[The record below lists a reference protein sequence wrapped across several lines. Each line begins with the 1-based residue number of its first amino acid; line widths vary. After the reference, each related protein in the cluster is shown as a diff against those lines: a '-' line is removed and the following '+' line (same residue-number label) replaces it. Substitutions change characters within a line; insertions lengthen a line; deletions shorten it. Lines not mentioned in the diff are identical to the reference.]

1 MVHPLLAESNRP
13 PGEAIVQLGS
23 FDALTPDLIMDAVEE
38 AYGLRL
44 DGTLSPFSS
53 YINRVYGLKDDDG
66 QQYVAKF
73 YRPGRWSAEAIEEEQ
88 QFVLDCAADEIPV
101 VSPLPNTGREY
112 VSELLLEPRQEQ
124 QHVEAMAEEGHGGGA
139 SEAPIP
145 FVLYPKSGGRN
156 FDAEGDEAWFRVG
169 ALVGRVHAAGQKR
182 GAAHRIRCRP
192 DVSTQRDIEELL
204 SEEVVHPDL
213 RGEFE
218 DICRETVERIAP
230 LFADVGEQ
238 RLHGDCH
245 RGNILERPD
254 EGLVL
259 IDFDDMM
266 VGPPIQDL
274 WLLLP
279 DYADSVGRELT
290 MMLDGYEQFLPFD
303 RESLRLIEPL
313 RFMRMVYYLAWQAR
327 QRDDYWFRRDFPQ
340 WGTQAFWTRETEDL
354 REQAGRIA
362 QMT

>member
-1 MVHPLLAESNRP
+1 
-13 PGEAIVQLGS
+13 
-23 FDALTPDLIMDAVEE
+23 MDAVEE

-53 YINRVYGLKDDDG
+53 YINRVYGLQDEDG

-88 QFVLDCAADEIPV
+88 LLVLDCAADEIPV
-101 VSPLPNTGREY
+101 VSPLSNTGRES
-112 VSELLLEPRQEQ
+112 VSELLLEPRTETQDPEPDTEGPGEPREDGYGG
-124 QHVEAMAEEGHGGGA
+124 VTEAE
-139 SEAPIP
+139 SIP

-182 GAAHRIRCRP
+182 SAEHRMRCRP
-192 DVSTQRDIEELL
+192 DVSTQQDIDELL
-204 SEEVVHPDL
+204 SEAVVHPDL
-213 RGEFE
+213 RSEFE
-218 DICRETVERIAP
+218 DICKQTVERIAP
-230 LFADVGEQ
+230 LFANVGEQ

-327 QRDDYWFRRDFPQ
+327 QREDYWFRRDFPQ
-340 WGTQAFWTRETEDL
+340 WGTQAFWTREIEDL